1 MTNYH
6 LTQISRNAKLGAIP
20 ATTSA
25 KNTCAKV
32 CPFLDNG
39 CYAFGGHVNMHW
51 DKVTKGERGGDW
63 AHLIDELKRKTYP
76 TQIWRH
82 NVSGDLAGDGETID
96 APKLAE
102 LTKANK
108 GKRGFTYTH
117 YDTIENAP
125 NRQAVQAA
133 NAGGFTINLS
143 ANNIDHADKLAA
155 LDIAPVAA
163 VLPSEYEIRKGES
176 VADYKARLETLPQT
190 TPQGRKIVT
199 CPATY
204 MPAVS
209 CATCKLCAVGNRKT
223 IIGFPAHGASAKKA
237 DAVATQ

>member
-1 MTNYH
+1 MSNYH

-25 KNTCAKV
+25 KDTCAKA
-32 CPFLDNG
+32 CPFFKNG

-51 DKVTKGERGGDW
+51 EKVTKGERGGDW

-82 NVSGDLAGDGETID
+82 NVSGDLAGDGEAID
-96 APKLAE
+96 AEKLAE

-117 YDTIENAP
+117 YDTIENAA
-125 NRQAVQAA
+125 NREAVRAA

-163 VLPSEYEIRKGES
+163 VLPSEYEIAKGES
-176 VADYKARLETLPQT
+176 VTDYKARLETLPQT

-199 CPATY
+199 CPASY

-223 IIGFPAHGASAKKA
+223 IIGFPAHGASVKKA
-237 DAVATQ
+237 DAVASQ

>member
-20 ATTSA
+20 ATTSGA
-25 KNTCAKV
+25 ETCPDK
-32 CPFLDNG
+32 CPLKANG
-39 CYAFGGHVNMHW
+39 CYAESGHVGMHW
-51 DKVTKGERGGDW
+51 RMVTKGKRGGNW
-63 AHLIDELKRKTYP
+63 AHIIDELKRKTYP

-96 APKLAE
+96 AEKLAE
-102 LTKANK
+102 LTKVNK

-117 YDTIENAP
+117 YDTIENAA
-125 NRQAVQAA
+125 NREAVRAA

-163 VLPSEYEIRKGES
+163 VLPSEYEIGKGES
-176 VADYKARLETLPQT
+176 VTDYKARLETLPQT
-190 TPQGRKIVT
+190 TPQGRRIVT
-199 CPATY
+199 CPASY